1 MITLL
6 KMHDGPQR
14 VISKRNKRLLD
25 YARFKAMKDRGDKPD
40 KKTTDQ
46 GEQFNALNV
55 ALKDELPK
63 LFSLTAQLMEA
74 CLNNFIQIQTVWLNI
89 WQRKLSFA
97 IDEHGIPEDVGQ
109 IIHQWTGDFNFT
121 EAQVLTLG
129 ICNGSLLADTVN
141 LINFLTPSTT
151 LNGDETSS
159 PRRPSTFGSNNR
171 SASLSNDASPIV
183 PPVDFGKR
191 YSGSYTNSPHTEMY
205 QHQNLSQP
213 HANIPNSRNR
223 ASSAVSGTAE
233 MSVGQRSSTT
243 PASAGPR
250 PSTSTGRST
259 EPSPALPRLSI
270 DTPAFNHLNPDR
282 SSPLRPFSGQSGQS
296 QSYFPNHPNSQPS
309 PSPGQRYSG
318 FFSSA
323 MPMSDSPR
331 TQTPGVDRMPGPGQT
346 LHVLFLAASVYEF
359 NIDRARREAG
369 YPYLTYVAG
378 EIFDVI
384 GEKGELWLAKN
395 QDDPNNQVGWIW
407 NKHFAK
413 LAAQ

>member
-40 KKTTDQ
+40 KKTAEQ
-46 GEQFNALNV
+46 GEQFSALNT

-74 CLNNFIQIQTVWLNI
+74 CLHNFVEIQTIWLNI

-97 IDEHGIPEDVGQ
+97 IDEHGIPDDVGQ
-109 IIHQWTGDFNFT
+109 IIHQWTGDFSFT

-151 LNGDETSS
+151 LNGDENPS

-171 SASLSNDASPIV
+171 STSLSNDASPIV
-183 PPVDFGKR
+183 PSLEFGKR
-191 YSGSYTNSPHTEMY
+191 HSGSYTNSPHTEMY
-205 QHQNLSQP
+205 HHQNLSQP
-213 HANIPNSRNR
+213 QANLMNGRNR
-223 ASSAVSGTAE
+223 ASSAVSGTPE
-233 MSVGQRSSTT
+233 MSYGNRFSTT
-243 PASAGPR
+243 PANSIPR

-259 EPSPALPRLSI
+259 EPSPALPPLSI
-270 DTPAFNHLNPDR
+270 DTPAFGNLNTDR
-282 SSPLRPFSGQSGQS
+282 SSPMRPFSGQSGQS
-296 QSYFPNHPNSQPS
+296 QPHFPQPS
-309 PSPGQRYSG
+309 PSPAQRYSG

-331 TQTPGVDRMPGPGQT
+331 TQTPAVERMPVPGQN

-359 NIDRARREAG
+359 NIDKARREAG

-395 QDDPNNQVGWIW
+395 QDDPTNQVGWIW